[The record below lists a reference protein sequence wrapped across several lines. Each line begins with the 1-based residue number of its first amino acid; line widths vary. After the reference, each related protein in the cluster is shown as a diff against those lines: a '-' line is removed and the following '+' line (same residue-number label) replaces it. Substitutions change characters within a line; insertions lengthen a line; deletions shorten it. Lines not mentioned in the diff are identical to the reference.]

1 MNKNIIP
8 KEIFELAYLFNL
20 HNVDLYLVGGSI
32 RDCIL
37 GKIPDDFDF
46 TTQAKTDK
54 ILDILKDYKT
64 FRSGEKYGT
73 IGVLFQGLKCE
84 ITTFRFD
91 GIYLDN
97 RHPDKVVFHNDLYAD
112 LKRRDF
118 SINALAYD
126 LKNKILIDKFD
137 CKKDLDSRIIRCIG
151 VCEERFREDSL
162 RILRAFSFC
171 SKLNFDISNR
181 TLCAIES
188 TKELLKNIKIERIRA
203 EIEKIFAGKN
213 PKKALNLM
221 KKYQILNIQKI
232 PANINYINPKYRIY
246 SSFLIFE
253 NLIYLNPKTSKKT
266 LEIQEI
272 FLKIPPN
279 KSVKKARFILA
290 DLLNQHKIE
299 DIYIALCLKIS
310 FNKQYRIYKK
320 ILKHIKITYINGK
333 ELLNLGFD
341 KMQINTIK
349 QKLLIETITNKIK
362 DKKILLKIAKLNLS

>member
-8 KEIFELAYLFNL
+8 KEIFELADLFNL

-279 KSVKKARFILA
+279 KSTKKSKIDPCRFI
-290 DLLNQHKIE
+290 
-299 DIYIALCLKIS
+299 
-310 FNKQYRIYKK
+310 KQ
-320 ILKHIKITYINGK
+320 TQN
-333 ELLNLGFD
+333 
-341 KMQINTIK
+341 
-349 QKLLIETITNKIK
+349 
-362 DKKILLKIAKLNLS
+362 